1 MDKKFRGDK
10 DLEII
15 IEQKDNEIL
24 TLNNIINLKQ
34 EKIDALRKQINRL
47 EKEAKEILLF
57 P

>member
-1 MDKKFRGDK
+1 MHKKFRGDK

-47 EKEAKEILLF
+47 EKEAKEMLLF

>member
-34 EKIDALRKQINRL
+34 EKIDALRKQINKL
-47 EKEAKEILLF
+47 EKEAKEMLLF

>member
-15 IEQKDNEIL
+15 IEQKVNEIL

-47 EKEAKEILLF
+47 EKEAKEMLLF

>member
-47 EKEAKEILLF
+47 EKEAKEMLLF

>member
-47 EKEAKEILLF
+47 EKDAKEMLLF